1 MMLNSIFN
9 KILVFLRLRKKPEG
23 FTIASECRM
32 FWDFQIFNI
41 ADHNQSRFM
50 DAYYAVR
57 RFFLYNSW
65 VNPRRAHR
73 EIKWFIQ
80 RGRRG
85 WADCDVW
92 SLDNYLN
99 GWLPSALRCLKE
111 QKQGVPSSMFEP
123 EDCIPEGDWRGNP
136 SEEGMV
142 RAEARWDAI
151 MDKMIAGFE
160 ADERSQN
167 GLYQEEL
174 GEYPMDRPSGVS
186 ADVWEKVKRDRFE
199 AIEVLRERDRK
210 IAEEGM
216 ALFIKNYQSLWD

>member
-1 MMLNSIFN
+1 MLNSNIFN
-9 KILVFLRLRKKPEG
+9 KILVFLRLRKKAEG
-23 FTIASECRM
+23 FTLASECRM

-50 DAYYAVR
+50 DAYYATR
-57 RFFLYNSW
+57 RFFLYNAW
-65 VNPRRAHR
+65 VNPARAYR

-99 GWLPSALRCLKE
+99 GWLPNALRCLKE
-111 QKQGVPSSMFEP
+111 QKQGIPSSMFEP
-123 EDCIPEGDWRGNP
+123 EDCIAEGDWQGNP

-151 MDKMIAGFE
+151 MDKMIVGFE

-174 GEYPMDRPSGVS
+174 GDYPMDRPSGVA
-186 ADVWEKVKRDRFE
+186 ADTWEKVKHDRHF
-199 AIEVLRERDRK
+199 AIEALRERDRK
-210 IAEEGM
+210 LAEEGM
-216 ALFIKNYQSLWD
+216 TLFIKHYQSLWD